1 MPRFGATSN
10 RSPRT
15 TPCCTGRWGGSRS
28 SSPRNGAWPRRR
40 RRASPTPSLLIYHS
54 YSGRGRKRELP
65 ARGAAIHLELVEQY
79 RPLLPPRF
87 RDLDAPYQSVLAV
100 DPDHRCA
107 VRLIALL
114 GRERD
119 QVRRPA
125 AERVHPDIARVVALV
140 RMLHELADQVRPG
153 RAHVGDARPDHLARR
168 GARRVEPQVA
178 AVRHDAVA
186 LGLGEAH
193 RE

>member
-54 YSGRGRKRELP
+54 YSGRGRKRELA
-65 ARGAAIHLELVEQY
+65 ARGAAIHPEVVEY
-79 RPLLPPRF
+79 HRPLLAPGL
-87 RDLDAPYQSVLAV
+87 RDLDPPYHAVLAV
-100 DPDHRCA
+100 DPDHGCA
-107 VRLIALL
+107 VRLI
-114 GRERD
+114 E
-119 QVRRPA
+119 
-125 AERVHPDIARVVALV
+125 I
-140 RMLHELADQVRPG
+140 G
-153 RAHVGDARPDHLARR
+153 RASC
-168 GARRVEPQVA
+168 
-178 AVRHDAVA
+178 
-186 LGLGEAH
+186 